1 MSTMSRA
8 KNLVQTSRISPEAA
22 ALLLAENSAL
32 RIRLEEAEE
41 TLRAIRHGEVDALV
55 VNGPIGTQIYTLQGT
70 DAESNQ
76 FRGEI
81 LSQISDAVVAVDNE
95 ERVTYLNTAA
105 ERQYGVTAGEA
116 LGRSLREVWIDHWH
130 SREDEEAAMRALRET
145 GYWRGE
151 TVHTKRTGE
160 EIQVESAIICMHD
173 ANGARIGLLATI
185 RDISERKRAEERLRR
200 VAQEAEAAS
209 RAKDDFLAALS
220 HELRTPLTPV
230 LMSAAALETDPA
242 LPEEMREQLAM
253 MRRNIQL
260 EARLIDDLLDL
271 TRITRGKL
279 QVHPAIADVHE
290 LLRHTEEIIRSDAV
304 HRKVVEFHFEA
315 NQHHVMADSTR
326 LQQVFWNLIKNALK
340 FSRADGRVIVR
351 TFNPEPHRFA
361 VSVVDSGIGIAP
373 ENIGRIFKAFDQGE
387 LQGRHQFGG
396 LGLGLTIS
404 KAIVDL
410 HGGSLL
416 AASGGRGH
424 GASFTVELDTVKPQS
439 RTESTN
445 HTSPWALSALRL
457 LIVEDHEPTL
467 GTMARLLERDG
478 HCVFTAATIRD
489 ALAQADAHECDL
501 VISDLG
507 LPDGSGLDLMREI
520 RSRRGWPGIALSG
533 YGMEDDVR
541 RALESGFGAHL
552 VKPVDVTQLRQTIEM
567 LLTATRAA

>member
-1 MSTMSRA
+1 MSRI
-8 KNLVQTSRISPEAA
+8 NSPVQTARITPEAA
-22 ALLLAENSAL
+22 ALLLAENAAL

-41 TLRAIRHGEVDALV
+41 TLRAIRSGEVDALV
-55 VNGPIGTQIYTLQGT
+55 VDGPVGSQVYILEGT
-70 DAESNQ
+70 DVESNQ
-76 FRGEI
+76 YRGEI

-95 ERVTYLNTAA
+95 ERVTYMNAAA
-105 ERQYGVTAGEA
+105 ERQYGVLASEA
-116 LGRSLREVWIDHWH
+116 LGRGLREVWTDHWH
-130 SREDEEAAMRALRET
+130 NREDEEAAMKSLYEK

-151 TVHTKRTGE
+151 TVHAKRTGE

-173 ANGARIGLLATI
+173 STGTRVGFLATI
-185 RDISERKRAEERLRR
+185 RDITERKRTEERLRR

-230 LMSAAALETDPA
+230 LMTAAALETDPA
-242 LPEEMREQLAM
+242 IPEELRDQLSM

-279 QVHPAIADVHE
+279 QVHPIIANVHA
-290 LLRHTEEIIRSDAV
+290 LLGHTAEIIRSDAL
-304 HRKVVEFHFEA
+304 HHKVVEFQLEA
-315 NQHHVMADSTR
+315 EQHHVMADPTR

-340 FSRADGRVIVR
+340 FSDADGRVIVR
-351 TFNPEPHRFA
+351 TYNPAPGRFA
-361 VSVVDSGIGIAP
+361 VSVKDTGIGIAP
-373 ENIGRIFKAFDQGE
+373 ENIARIFSAFDQGE

-410 HGGSLL
+410 HGGVLR
-416 AASGGRGH
+416 AASEGRGC
-424 GASFTVELDTVKPQS
+424 GAMFTVELNAAKAHIGAEAPAPTPLFP
-439 RTESTN
+439 RG
-445 HTSPWALSALRL
+445 PFRL

-467 GTMARLLERDG
+467 GTMSRLLQRDG
-478 HCVFTAATIRD
+478 HSVFTAATVQE
-489 ALAQADAHECDL
+489 ALAQAEKNACDL
-501 VISDLG
+501 IISDLG

-520 RSRRGWPGIALSG
+520 RNRHGWPGIALSG
-533 YGMEDDVR
+533 YGMEEDVR

-552 VKPVDVTQLRQTIEM
+552 VKPVDVEQLRQAIAM
-567 LLTATRAA
+567 LLASHPACA

>member
-1 MSTMSRA
+1 MSRA

-105 ERQYGVTAGEA
+105 ERQYGVTAAEA

-130 SREDEEAAMRALRET
+130 SREDEEAAMKALRET

-185 RDISERKRAEERLRR
+185 RDISERKRAEDRLRR

-304 HRKVVEFHFEA
+304 HRQAVEFHFEA
-315 NQHHVMADSTR
+315 KQHHVMADPTR

-361 VSVVDSGIGIAP
+361 VSVEDSGIGIAP

-410 HGGSLL
+410 HGGSLQ
-416 AASGGRGH
+416 ATSPGRGH
-424 GASFTVELDTVKPQS
+424 GASFTVALDTVKPQS
-439 RTESTN
+439 RAESTN

-478 HCVFTAATIRD
+478 HCVFTAATVRE
-489 ALAQADAHECDL
+489 ALAQADTHECDL